1 MECICVLRNKRD
13 YTFRKVY
20 KIRVCS
26 KYSLKKEIHLF
37 DNFLKI
43 FISFKKE
50 IQLFDNFLKIFISF
64 KKEIHLFDNFL
75 KIFISFKKEIHLFD
89 NFLKIFISFKK
100 EIHLFDNFLKIF
112 WMIEPKKVHKFVLL
126 FLDFLE
132 KRLFLVINNYKEYW
146 TFLGSILFGLNLMVY
161 LNLTL
166 LLNSNLTVI
175 GKNI

>member
-50 IQLFDNFLKIFISF
+50 IHLFDNFLKIFISF

-89 NFLKIFISFKK
+89 NLKIFISFKK